1 MICFRLHHM
10 LSAFVCLLETSRKSA
25 EKADKMGIYRKL
37 ACNVIDRGIWKIGRG
52 FNDAL
57 MRF

>member
-1 MICFRLHHM
+1 MICLGIVDM

-25 EKADKMGIYRKL
+25 EKADKMGISRKL